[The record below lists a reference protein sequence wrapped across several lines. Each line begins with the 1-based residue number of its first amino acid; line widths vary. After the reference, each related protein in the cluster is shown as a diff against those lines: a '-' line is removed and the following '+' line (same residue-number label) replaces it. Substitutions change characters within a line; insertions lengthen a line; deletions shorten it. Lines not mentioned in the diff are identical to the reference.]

1 MNSSHFSEILAWRL
15 CVWGFWRVDCLAMA
29 ERILIKNGRV
39 IDPAND
45 VDGLA
50 DVLIVGEKLG
60 GVGAFKAPDA
70 QVIDA
75 TGKYVVPGL
84 IDLHVHFREPGD
96 EEEETIA
103 SGSAAAVAGGF
114 TSVVCMP
121 NTNPPIDE
129 ATAVEYVHRMGRQAR
144 KTFIYVMG
152 AITKNREGVEL
163 SEMGLMSQ
171 AGAVGFTDDG
181 SGVQDAAVMLRALK
195 YAGMLGRVV
204 SQHCQD
210 LSLGGRGVMNAGY
223 NSTVLGL
230 PGIDPLAE
238 EMMLW
243 RDVQLVRKTGTR
255 YHAQHI
261 STAGSVKII
270 REAKQMGLPV
280 TCEVTPHHLLL
291 TDDAIV
297 EYDTNYKV
305 NPPLRTRADVE
316 ALRQA
321 IREGLVDA
329 LSTDHA
335 PHLQSEKELEFLTAP
350 FGIASLECALGLYVK
365 ALIEPGVL
373 DWSGMISL
381 LTHRPAG
388 VLGVA
393 KGTLSEGGRADV
405 TIIDPEAEY
414 VIDANK
420 FFSKSRNCPYH
431 GWRVKGR
438 VEKTFVAGEL
448 RYDAQSAAAGR

>member
-1 MNSSHFSEILAWRL
+1 MPMVEKT
-15 CVWGFWRVDCLAMA
+15 
-29 ERILIKNGRV
+29 LIKNGRL
-39 IDPAND
+39 IDPANK
-45 VDGLA
+45 VDGKA
-50 DVLIVGEKLG
+50 DVLIVGDKIASV
-60 GVGAFKAPDA
+60 GVVDAPDA

-75 TGKYVVPGL
+75 AGKLVVPGL

-103 SGSAAAVAGGF
+103 SGSAAAVAGGY

-121 NTNPPIDE
+121 NTDPPIDE
-129 ATAVEYVHRMGRQAR
+129 ATGVEFIHRMGRQAR
-144 KTFIYVMG
+144 KTFVYVMG
-152 AITKNREGVEL
+152 AVTKNRQGVEL
-163 SEMGLMSQ
+163 SEMGLMAQ
-171 AGAVGFTDDG
+171 AGAVGYTDDG
-181 SGVQDAAVMLRALK
+181 DGVQDAAVMLRALK
-195 YAGMLGRVV
+195 YAGMLDRVV
-204 SQHCQD
+204 AQHCQD
-210 LSLGGRGVMNAGY
+210 QSLGGRGVMNAGY
-223 NSTVLGL
+223 NSTILGL

-243 RDVQLVRKTGTR
+243 RDVQLVRKTGSR

-261 STAGSVKII
+261 STAGGVKII

-280 TCEVTPHHLLL
+280 TCEVSPHHLLL

-329 LSTDHA
+329 LATDHA

-365 ALIEPGVL
+365 ALIEPRVV
-373 DWSGMISL
+373 DWPALISM
-381 LTHRPAG
+381 LTYRPAR
-388 VLGVA
+388 VIDVP
-393 KGTLSEGGRADV
+393 KGTLGPGDRADV
-405 TIIDPEAEY
+405 TIIDPGAEY
-414 VIDANK
+414 VIDADA

-448 RYDAQSAAAGR
+448 RFSAD